1 MICEHPHCARSIT
14 DKCSNHCQLDLCQE
28 HIVEHRQLFL
38 VQYEKLLTK
47 YNQSLNERLETLETK
62 KAELERNYQNELS
75 SIDEHQH
82 EQTHLL
88 EEKTL
93 LMDSVESFVQKKRQ
107 LLSLVK
113 MGHDTLH
120 QYDLEQVKLYRGK
133 VYDYLEKEMDNM

>member
-14 DKCSNHCQLDLCQE
+14 SKCSNHCQLDLCQE
-28 HIVEHRQLFL
+28 HVTEHRQLFL

-47 YNQSLNERLETLETK
+47 FNQSLSERLETLEAS
-62 KAELERNYQNELS
+62 KAALERKYKTELL
-75 SIDEHQH
+75 SINEHQH

-93 LMDSVESFVQKKRQ
+93 LMDSVQAFLRKKRQ
-107 LLSLVK
+107 LLTLVNV
-113 MGHDTLH
+113 GDSTLH

-133 VYDYLEKEMDNM
+133 MFDYLEKEIDKL